1 MCVIGAHVGGGA
13 ANACEQSG
21 TEEAAGLV
29 TFHPIFLSQALSV
42 NPELGSRPASPRD
55 LLASVFHS
63 SRATD
68 STAAL
73 SGFLHGCQGFELTL
87 AQQVLFFSPEQ
98 IFIFQE
104 DSNKDCRH

>member
-1 MCVIGAHVGGGA
+1 MCVLYVHTFGGD
-13 ANACEQSG
+13 ANVCEQSG

-29 TFHPIFLSQALSV
+29 TFHPISLRQALSV
-42 NPELGSRPASPRD
+42 NPERGLRPASPRN
-55 LLASVFHS
+55 LLASAFHS

-87 AQQVLFFSPEQ
+87 AQQVFFLPEQ
-98 IFIFQE
+98 IFIPQE
-104 DSNKDCRH
+104 DSNKFWMR